1 MRAFSFI
8 IAFGAVLASSSFAGV
23 PDGGVPGVGTFA
35 YRGPA
40 IATTAPIVV
49 ASRL

>member
-1 MRAFSFI
+1 MRAYSFLL
-8 IAFGAVLASSSFAGV
+8 AFGVVLASSSFAGV

-35 YRGPA
+35 YSGPT
-40 IATTAPIVV
+40 ITTTAPIVV